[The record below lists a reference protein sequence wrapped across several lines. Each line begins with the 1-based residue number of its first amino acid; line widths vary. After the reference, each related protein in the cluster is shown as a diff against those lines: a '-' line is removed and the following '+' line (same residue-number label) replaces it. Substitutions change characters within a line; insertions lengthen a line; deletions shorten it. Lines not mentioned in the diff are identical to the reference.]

1 MADVKVNVYTPAGK
15 NVGYFINPEVKV
27 YPAGDYEIT
36 GDFFEPTGEKPT
48 RIDFNPEAM
57 PYTADLSDYCNNNPK
72 VSHKKLSSV
81 YVQSGRQPIT
91 MSGQGK

>member
-15 NVGYFINPEVKV
+15 NVGYFINPEVKA

-48 RIDFNPEAM
+48 LKPCPIQLIWAI
-57 PYTADLSDYCNNNPK
+57 TATTTPK
-72 VSHKKLSSV
+72 
-81 YVQSGRQPIT
+81 
-91 MSGQGK
+91 